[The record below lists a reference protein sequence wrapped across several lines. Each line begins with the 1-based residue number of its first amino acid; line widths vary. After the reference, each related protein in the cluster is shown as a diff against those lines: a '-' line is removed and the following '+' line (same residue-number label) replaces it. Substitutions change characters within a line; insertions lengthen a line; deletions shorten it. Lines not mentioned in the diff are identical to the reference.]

1 MIAVEEALRLIQEE
15 QNVITETET
24 IATQEALGRVLSKS
38 IQAPIALPSFRQ
50 SAMDGYALHI
60 GTGLTYTVVGEQK
73 AGDAKTFDLKAGECV
88 RIFTGAAVPDTANA
102 VVIQEKVQRFETKIE
117 LENLPQLGQNIRAHG
132 TQIKKGSFPLEK
144 GQVLNPAGLGLIQSL
159 GIQKVK
165 VFRKPRVCVIVTGNE
180 LLPPGSTLSEGKIFE
195 SNSLILKAALHQ
207 IQIEP
212 QIITGVPD
220 QLEDTEDVL
229 KGAFATS
236 DLVLISGGISVGD
249 YDFVGKALQNL
260 GVKDIFYKVRQRPGK
275 PLYFGKKGNT
285 FCFALPGNPAS
296 TLTCFYVYVLP
307 LLNYLRNFGS
317 LGLRREKLP
326 LTQDFQS
333 SEARAL
339 FLKATVNQGKVS
351 LLDHQNSSMLI
362 SFAKANA
369 VVFLPE
375 NGADLKKH
383 EKVEVLF
390 LPDFN
395 ESP

>member
-1 MIAVEEALRLIQEE
+1 M
-15 QNVITETET
+15 
-24 IATQEALGRVLSKS
+24 
-38 IQAPIALPSFRQ
+38 
-50 SAMDGYALHI
+50 
-60 GTGLTYTVVGEQK
+60 
-73 AGDAKTFDLKAGECV
+73 
-88 RIFTGAAVPDTANA
+88 
-102 VVIQEKVQRFETKIE
+102 
-117 LENLPQLGQNIRAHG
+117 
-132 TQIKKGSFPLEK
+132 
-144 GQVLNPAGLGLIQSL
+144 
-159 GIQKVK
+159 
-165 VFRKPRVCVIVTGNE
+165 
-180 LLPPGSTLSEGKIFE
+180 
-195 SNSLILKAALHQ
+195 
-207 IQIEP
+207 
-212 QIITGVPD
+212 
-220 QLEDTEDVL
+220 
-229 KGAFATS
+229 
-236 DLVLISGGISVGD
+236 GD

-285 FCFALPGNPAS
+285 SCFALPGNPAS

-307 LLNYLRNFGS
+307 LLNRLRNFES

-339 FLKATVNQGKVS
+339 FLKANVNRGKVS

-375 NGADLKKH
+375 NGASLKKH

-395 ESP
+395 ESS

>member
-351 LLDHQNSSMLI
+351 PLDHQNSSMLI

>member
-38 IQAPIALPSFRQ
+38 IQALIALPSFRQ

-102 VVIQEKVQRFETKIE
+102 VVIQEKVKRFETKIE
-117 LENLPQLGQNIRAHG
+117 LENLPQLGQNIRAQG

-229 KGAFATS
+229 KEAFATS

-296 TLTCFYVYVLP
+296 TLTCFYV
-307 LLNYLRNFGS
+307 
-317 LGLRREKLP
+317 
-326 LTQDFQS
+326 
-333 SEARAL
+333 
-339 FLKATVNQGKVS
+339 
-351 LLDHQNSSMLI
+351 
-362 SFAKANA
+362 
-369 VVFLPE
+369 
-375 NGADLKKH
+375 
-383 EKVEVLF
+383 
-390 LPDFN
+390 
-395 ESP
+395 

>member
-24 IATQEALGRVLSKS
+24 IATREALGRVLSKS

-50 SAMDGYALHI
+50 SAMDGYALHM
-60 GTGLTYTVVGEQK
+60 GKGLTYTVIGEQK
-73 AGDAKTFDLKAGECV
+73 AGDAKPFDLKAGECI
-88 RIFTGAAVPDTANA
+88 RIFTGAAVPNTANA
-102 VVIQEKVQRFETKIE
+102 VVIQEKVKRFETKIE
-117 LENLPQLGQNIRAHG
+117 LENLPQLGQNVRAQG

-144 GQVLNPAGLGLIQSL
+144 GQMLNPAGLGLIQSL
-159 GIQKVK
+159 GIQKVE

-220 QLEDTEDVL
+220 RLEDTVDVL

-307 LLNYLRNFGS
+307 LLNHLRNFGS

-339 FLKATVNQGKVS
+339 FLKANVNRGKVS

-375 NGADLKKH
+375 NGAFLKKH

-395 ESP
+395 ESS

>member
-38 IQAPIALPSFRQ
+38 IQALIALPSFRQ

-351 LLDHQNSSMLI
+351 PLDHQNSSMLI

>member
-180 LLPPGSTLSEGKIFE
+180 LLPPGSALSEGKIFE